1 MRGEVTARAR
11 VLIVE
16 DSVAMRRLLARVIAA
31 DPELEVVGEAATATQ
46 ARDEVLR
53 LRPDVLTLDLN
64 LPGMSGLE
72 FLERLMR
79 HRPTPVVVITGAE
92 DDAQASLENAV
103 FERGAVAMIP
113 KVHEGY
119 TARDFSRDTLRALR
133 AAAGLPEAAQA
144 APRAEVAPE
153 ARPGR
158 GLELIALGASTGG
171 TEALTQ
177 VFQRFERALPP
188 VVIAQ
193 HMPEHFTRSFAA
205 RLDRLGVLRVHEA
218 AHGQPLLPGTALLA
232 PGGQH
237 LTVKRV
243 GDQLLAQLSGEEKVN
258 GHRPSVD
265 VLFHSVARVAGARC
279 AAALLTGMGDDGAR
293 GLKALRDA
301 GAYTIAQDEATSVVW
316 GMPRVA
322 ASIGG
327 AVDVLPLPAIA
338 AQLEVASLGLGHP
351 TPALMRRHSQG
362 LRRESR
368 LISG

>member
-1 MRGEVTARAR
+1 MRSESTPRAR
-11 VLIVE
+11 VLIVD
-16 DSVAMRRLLARVIAA
+16 DSVAMRRIIARVVAA
-31 DPELEVVGEAATATQ
+31 DPALEVVGEAATATQ

-53 LRPDVLTLDLN
+53 LSPDVITLDLN
-64 LPGMSGLE
+64 LPGMGGLE

-79 HRPTPVVVITGAE
+79 HRPTPVVVITGSE
-92 DDAQASLENAV
+92 DDAQSSLETAV
-103 FERGAVAMIP
+103 FERGAAAMIP

-119 TARDFSRDTLRALR
+119 SARDFSRDTLRALR
-133 AAAGLPEAAQA
+133 AAAGLPEVAPPAHA
-144 APRAEVAPE
+144 APPSDP
-153 ARPGR
+153 RPSR

-177 VFQRFERALPP
+177 VFQRFERPLPP
-188 VVIAQ
+188 MVITQ

-205 RLDRLGVLRVHEA
+205 RLDRVGVVRVHEA
-218 AHGQPLLPGTALLA
+218 AHGQPLLPGHALLA

-237 LTVKRV
+237 LSVKRA
-243 GDQLLAQLSGEEKVN
+243 GDQLIAQLSGDDKVN

-265 VLFHSVARVAGARC
+265 VLFHSAARVVGARC

-293 GLKALRDA
+293 GLKSLRDG

-322 ASIGG
+322 AALGG
-327 AVDVLPLPAIA
+327 AVNVLPLEAIA
-338 AQLEVASLGLGHP
+338 AHLEVASLGLGHP
-351 TPALMRRHSQG
+351 TPALVRRHTQSG

-368 LISG
+368 LSQG

>member
-1 MRGEVTARAR
+1 MRSDAPGRAK

-16 DSVAMRRLLARVIAA
+16 DSVAMRRILARVIAA

-46 ARDEVLR
+46 ARDEVVR
-53 LRPDVLTLDLN
+53 LRPDVITLDLN
-64 LPGMSGLE
+64 LPGMGGLE

-79 HRPTPVVVITGAE
+79 YRPTPVVVITGSE
-92 DDAQASLENAV
+92 DDAQSSLETAV
-103 FERGAVAMIP
+103 FERGAAAMIP

-119 TARDFSRDTLRALR
+119 SARDFSRDTLRALR
-133 AAAGLPEAAQA
+133 AAAGLPEAV
-144 APRAEVAPE
+144 APRVEAPVE
-153 ARPGR
+153 PRPAR

-177 VFQRFERALPP
+177 VFQRFERTLPP

-205 RLDRLGVLRVHEA
+205 RLDRVGVVRVHEA
-218 AHGQPLLPGTALLA
+218 AHGQPLLPGHALLA

-243 GDQLLAQLSGEEKVN
+243 GDQLVAQLSGEEKVN

-301 GAYTIAQDEATSVVW
+301 GAYTIAQDEASSVVW

-322 ASIGG
+322 AAIGG
-327 AVDVLPLPAIA
+327 AVDVLSLPAIA

-351 TPALMRRHSQG
+351 TPALMRRHTLSG
-362 LRRESR
+362 RRRESQV
-368 LISG
+368 GQG